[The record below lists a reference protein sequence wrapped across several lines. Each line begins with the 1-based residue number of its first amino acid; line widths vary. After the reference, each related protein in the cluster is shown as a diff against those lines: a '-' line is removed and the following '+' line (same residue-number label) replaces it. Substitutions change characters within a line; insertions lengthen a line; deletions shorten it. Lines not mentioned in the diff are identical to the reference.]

1 MTPEN
6 GKITIEI
13 DGERFEVASPDN
25 NVIGQADHKGF
36 DVRENGN
43 GIYQVQDGDTV
54 RNIKINSFDLNGL
67 SCSVE
72 IDGQVK
78 QVRIIRELDMLI
90 EKMGMN
96 SSNAKKQS
104 LVVAPMP
111 GLVTSIK
118 VAAGDH
124 VEKGTPLLILE
135 AMKMEN
141 VISAPHEAVIKEI
154 KVNVGQAIERGLPL
168 VEFIK

>member
-1 MTPEN
+1 MIKEN

-13 DGERFEVASPDN
+13 DGERFEIASPDN
-25 NVIGQADHKGF
+25 IVIGNADHPSF
-36 DVRENGN
+36 DIRENGN
-43 GIYQVQDGDTV
+43 ETYHMQDGETV
-54 RNIKINSFDLNGL
+54 HNIKIISFDLNEL
-67 SCSVE
+67 NCTME

-78 QVRIIRELDMLI
+78 QVHIIRELDMLI

-96 SSNAKKQS
+96 SLNSKKQS
-104 LVVAPMP
+104 FVVAPMP

-168 VEFIK
+168 LEFL